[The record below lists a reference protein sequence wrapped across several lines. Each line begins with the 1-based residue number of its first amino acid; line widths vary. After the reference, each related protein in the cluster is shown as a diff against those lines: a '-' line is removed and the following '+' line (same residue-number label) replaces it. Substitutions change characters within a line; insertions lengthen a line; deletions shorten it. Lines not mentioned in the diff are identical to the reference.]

1 MPQIQI
7 KEMGWILE
15 AQIKVGCLSSASGR
29 AQFVAFS
36 LTAALRCSAAEQS
49 TVWTVALK

>member
-7 KEMGWILE
+7 KEIGWILE

-29 AQFVAFS
+29 AQFVTFL
-36 LTAALRCSAAEQS
+36 LTGALRCSAAEQS
-49 TVWTVALK
+49 TKSGLLC